1 MKSAEGSD
9 IENKKNRNNVT
20 EKVINFFIDN
30 IADGNWK
37 VGEKIPSENS
47 LTTLLGVSRSSVRA
61 AIQQFVGL
69 GAMES
74 IKRKGTFLRD
84 GDLTR
89 NRLRLHSS
97 ARIDVVDALTLLEY
111 RVIIEPEA
119 CFRAAHKLSQK
130 NLENLRR
137 FLGKM
142 RDSIEDIKQFVHY
155 DMLFHEEIILSTGNI
170 LLIDS
175 FNKVMHQ
182 KTSSLEGINETFG
195 FKMGMYYHA
204 LILNALEKRD
214 ADLAK
219 QMMKSHLQKAID
231 DLHFKKLNDK
241 YGIVQ

>member
-1 MKSAEGSD
+1 MMNAEETD
-9 IENKKNRNNVT
+9 TEYKKVRNHVT
-20 EKVINFFIDN
+20 EKVINYFIDN

-47 LTTLLGVSRSSVRA
+47 LKDTLGVSRSSVRA
-61 AIQQFVGL
+61 AIQQFIGL

-84 GDLTR
+84 DDLTR
-89 NRLRLHSS
+89 NKLRLHSNS
-97 ARIDVVDALTLLEY
+97 QIDVVDALTLLEY

-119 CFRAAHKLSQK
+119 CYRAAQKLTDK
-130 NLENLRR
+130 NLDNLRR
-137 FLGKM
+137 FLEKM
-142 RDSIEDIKQFVHY
+142 RDSIENIKEFVHY

-204 LILNALEKRD
+204 LILNALETRD

-231 DLHFKKLNDK
+231 DLHFEKLGDK
-241 YGIVQ
+241 YGITE